1 LKLTGGDSNSA
12 RNSKNNKMGRKKQ
25 KAQSRQEVWIFY
37 SARSDSGL
45 LSLYREG
52 IDYLKEA
59 GIENHVID
67 VNERPD
73 LAEKYNVMATP
84 LLLIKRNNVARRYV
98 GIVDGLRQF
107 LKRDL
112 YGRIVLGM
120 LDFKEGRAF
129 VKELE
134 FVPMKR
140 EKIEEVLNKKLKSIG
155 IHNFSL
161 VEFNVKEKYAKVRL
175 RSELPEEYGK
185 SKKPV
190 CFEIAN
196 FLGGIFM
203 EFFGEGVA
211 FKETQCMA
219 QGRDYCEF
227 EIQKAGIYS

>member
-1 LKLTGGDSNSA
+1 MS
-12 RNSKNNKMGRKKQ
+12 RKKQ
-25 KAQSRQEVWIFY
+25 TAESKQEVWIFY
-37 SARSDSGL
+37 SGGAEPGL

-52 IDYLKEA
+52 IYYLKEI
-59 GIENHVID
+59 GIETHVID
-67 VNERPD
+67 VNKRPE

-84 LLLIKRNNVARRYV
+84 LLLIKKNNVMRRYV

-112 YGRIVLGM
+112 YGRVVLGT

-129 VKELE
+129 VKELRL
-134 FVPMKR
+134 VPIKR
-140 EKIEEVLNKKLKSIG
+140 EKIEEVLNEKLKSIG
-155 IHNFSL
+155 IHNFKL

-175 RSELPEEYGK
+175 KSELPEEYGK

-203 EFFGEGVA
+203 EFFGGGVA
-211 FKETQCMA
+211 FKETQCIA
-219 QGRDYCEF
+219 QGHDYCEF
-227 EIQKAGIYS
+227 EIQEPRI